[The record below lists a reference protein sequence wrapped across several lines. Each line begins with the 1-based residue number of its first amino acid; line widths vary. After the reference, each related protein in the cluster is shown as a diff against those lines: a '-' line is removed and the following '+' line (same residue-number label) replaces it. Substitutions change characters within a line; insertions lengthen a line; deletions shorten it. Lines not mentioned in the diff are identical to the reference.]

1 MEERIEASQRKE
13 KSFRRLVL
21 SYGILTGVVLSCV
34 LFLRYSLSLPVSAP
48 MGIAECVLLFLIAA
62 FCLYKFQ
69 GSSQGKEAGFGRR
82 FAFSLL
88 VAIVGLMIYA
98 VMMYIYIYIL
108 CIDTNMQARCLALQR
123 KYNADG
129 GLGDAELMEMIR
141 PSYIAFSAAF
151 LGGVIS
157 LIWAFILAFFG
168 RRGRKGRGV
177 KENKELS
184 E

>member
-1 MEERIEASQRKE
+1 MKERIEASQRKE

-34 LFLRYSLSLPVSAP
+34 LLLRYLLSQPVSAP

-98 VMMYIYIYIL
+98 VMMYIYII
-108 CIDTNMQARCLALQR
+108 CIDTDMQANCLALQR

-177 KENKELS
+177 KGNKELS

>member
-48 MGIAECVLLFLIAA
+48 IGIVECVLLFFLAA
-62 FCLYKFQ
+62 FCLYRFK
-69 GSSQGKEAGFGRR
+69 SVSQGKEAGFGRC
-82 FAFSLL
+82 FVFSLL

-98 VMMYIYIYIL
+98 VMMYIYIL

-177 KENKELS
+177 KGNKELS